1 MSMKTKINDL
11 TYEIEEMVSTIR
23 QIIFFCKD
31 ISETTKFKIPKN
43 ISEKNFIRLFKSSE
57 TTPNLLYIKNLLT
70 RNVEDNILLRNDFL
84 WLKSFIKADKD
95 LTKESDI
102 MEYVKD
108 IEASSL
114 SCMSNSKDEYAY
126 VRYNTKEYNERV
138 LSIEFDGVKET
149 LISENDMQSLVAYL
163 CFIMSTLED
172 MILYIKSML
181 SIEDLLTIYKTD
193 GMMSYEIKDKLLN
206 LLIGTDIK
214 NLHSEDLLQYTI
226 ENYYQK
232 MCTNITDEGVENIVY
247 NMKKYVESFEEAMRK
262 NINDAKYIINKLG
275 EFINHIT
282 MQFINTE
289 NVDEYFGK

>member
-114 SCMSNSKDEYAY
+114 LCMSISKNEYTY

-181 SIEDLLTIYKTD
+181 SIEDLLTIYKT
-193 GMMSYEIKDKLLN
+193 GILSSSETVDKLLN
-206 LLIGTDIK
+206 LLIGTNIK
-214 NLHSEDLLQYTI
+214 NLYDGDLLQYTI
-226 ENYYQK
+226 ENYYKK
-232 MCTNITDEGVENIVY
+232 MCTDVTDEGVENIVY

-262 NINDAKYIINKLG
+262 SIRDTNYIVNKLG

>member
-114 SCMSNSKDEYAY
+114 SCMSNSKNEYAY

-181 SIEDLLTIYKTD
+181 SIEDILAIYKTD

-206 LLIGTDIK
+206 MLIGTDIK

>member
-114 SCMSNSKDEYAY
+114 
-126 VRYNTKEYNERV
+126 
-138 LSIEFDGVKET
+138 
-149 LISENDMQSLVAYL
+149 
-163 CFIMSTLED
+163 
-172 MILYIKSML
+172 
-181 SIEDLLTIYKTD
+181 
-193 GMMSYEIKDKLLN
+193 
-206 LLIGTDIK
+206 
-214 NLHSEDLLQYTI
+214 
-226 ENYYQK
+226 
-232 MCTNITDEGVENIVY
+232 
-247 NMKKYVESFEEAMRK
+247 
-262 NINDAKYIINKLG
+262 
-275 EFINHIT
+275 
-282 MQFINTE
+282 
-289 NVDEYFGK
+289 

>member
-114 SCMSNSKDEYAY
+114 SCMSNSKNEYTY

-181 SIEDLLTIYKTD
+181 SIEDILAIYKTD

-206 LLIGTDIK
+206 MLIGTDIK

-247 NMKKYVESFEEAMRK
+247 NTKKYVESFEEAMRK

>member
-114 SCMSNSKDEYAY
+114 SCMSNSKNEYTY

-181 SIEDLLTIYKTD
+181 SIEDILAIYKTD

-206 LLIGTDIK
+206 MLIGTDIK